1 MWNGNQLNKHEEY
14 YKCLDEL
21 EKIGEFVIKPGLE
34 RIEAI
39 MENLGNPEKK
49 LKTIIVGGTNG
60 KGTACYKLEDLI
72 KNNDLKVGCFT
83 SPHLHTIRERF
94 RINGKIIE
102 KNEFVEMFNRVNEV
116 AEKNGI
122 AVTYFEI
129 TTAMAYLYFENNEVD
144 LAVMEVGMGGEF
156 DAVNIGRGDII
167 VLTTLGLDHMKYL
180 GNTIEKIGTT
190 KGKIVK
196 ENSEVVTGWRKENWR
211 YIPKCVKIQ
220 FGEDSDEWTE
230 CVSNLL
236 GIKYEKRM
244 IEIPGRM
251 ERRGNFILDGA
262 HNFQAL
268 ERLTKM
274 VDKIEK
280 VIFSCMKDKD
290 VDRMLSTL
298 PKNVELML
306 CPMKN
311 KRGMAVKE
319 MIKAAERNRNIY
331 GSFES
336 IENAIKTIEK
346 QKTLITGSFYCVSEA
361 RKIVKMKGSEEN

>member
-1 MWNGNQLNKHEEY
+1 MSKNKEY

-21 EKIGEFVIKPGLE
+21 ERIGEFVIKPGLE

-39 MENLGNPEKK
+39 MEKLGNPEKK

-60 KGTACYKLEDLI
+60 KGTTCYKLEDLI
-72 KNNDLKVGCFT
+72 KNNNLKVGCFT

-94 RINGKIIE
+94 RIDGKIIE
-102 KNEFVEMFNRVNEV
+102 RNDFVEIFNRVNRV

-122 AVTYFEI
+122 LVTYFEI
-129 TTAMAYLYFENNEVD
+129 TTVMAYLYFENNKVD

-156 DAVNIGRGDII
+156 DAVNIGRGDIV
-167 VLTTLGLDHMKYL
+167 VLTTLGLDHVEYL
-180 GNTIEKIGTT
+180 GNTIKEIGTT

-196 ENSEVVTGWRKENWR
+196 EYSEVITGWQKENWR
-211 YIPKCVKIQ
+211 LIPECVKIQ
-220 FGEDSDEWTE
+220 FGEDSDEWVE

-236 GIKYEKRM
+236 GIKYEKRTVK
-244 IEIPGRM
+244 ISGRM
-251 ERRGNFILDGA
+251 EIQNNFILDGA

-268 ERLTKM
+268 ERLMKR
-274 VDKIEK
+274 VDTVEKI
-280 VIFSCMKDKD
+280 IFSCMKDKD

-298 PKNVELML
+298 PGNVELLL

-311 KRGMAVKE
+311 KRGMSVKD
-319 MIKAAERNRNIY
+319 MIKAAERNQNKYR
-331 GSFES
+331 SFES
-336 IENAIKTIEK
+336 IKNAIENIDK

-361 RKIVKMKGSEEN
+361 REIMKMEGSEED

>member
-1 MWNGNQLNKHEEY
+1 MSKNEEY

-60 KGTACYKLEDLI
+60 KGTTCHKLEYLI
-72 KNNDLKVGCFT
+72 KNNNLKVGCFT

-94 RINGKIIE
+94 RIDGKIIK
-102 KNEFVEMFNRVNEV
+102 KNEFVEIFNLVNKV
-116 AEKNGI
+116 AKKNEI
-122 AVTYFEI
+122 TVTYFEI
-129 TTAMAYLYFENNEVD
+129 TTAMAYLYFEKNRVD

-156 DAVNIGRGDII
+156 DAVNIGRGDIV
-167 VLTTLGLDHMKYL
+167 VLTTLGLDHIEYL

-196 ENSEVVTGWRKENWR
+196 EYSEVVTGWQKENWR
-211 YIPKCVKIQ
+211 YIPKCVQIQ
-220 FGEDSDEWTE
+220 FGDDSDEWTE
-230 CVSNLL
+230 RVSKLL
-236 GIKYEKRM
+236 GVKYEKRK

-251 ERRGNFILDGA
+251 EKHDNFILDGA

-268 ERLTKM
+268 ERLMKSLE
-274 VDKIEK
+274 KIEN
-280 VIFSCMKDKD
+280 VIFSCMEDKD
-290 VDRMLSTL
+290 VERMISTM
-298 PKNVELML
+298 PKSVELL
-306 CPMKN
+306 LSPMKN

-319 MIKAAERNRNIY
+319 MIKAAELNQNKYRSY
-331 GSFES
+331 DS
-336 IENAIKTIEK
+336 IEDAIKSIDDE
-346 QKTLITGSFYCVSEA
+346 KTLITGSFYCVSEA
-361 RKIVKMKGSEEN
+361 REIMKMDGSGEY